1 MTGTHNN
8 AMTSRF
14 EVVTDRFP
22 FQARLDVWVGDWL
35 TGEFRELHTY
45 VPGDAPATIAERE
58 ALAAE
63 IVARMTQHRDSLPE
77 FYDFDRDCFVYEDGE
92 PA

>member
-1 MTGTHNN
+1 MTGTHND
-8 AMTSRF
+8 AMASRF
-14 EVVTDRFP
+14 EVVVDRFP
-22 FQARLDVWVGDWL
+22 FEANVDVWVGDWL

-45 VPGDAPATIAERE
+45 VPGDAPATRAECE

-63 IVARMTQHRDSLPE
+63 IVARITQRDSLPE